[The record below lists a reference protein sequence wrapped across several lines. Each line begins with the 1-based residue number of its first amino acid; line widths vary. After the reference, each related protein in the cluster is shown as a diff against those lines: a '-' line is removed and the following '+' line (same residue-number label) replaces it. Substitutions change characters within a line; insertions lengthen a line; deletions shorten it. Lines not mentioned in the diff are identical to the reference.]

1 MATLEHLISTVEAT
15 LEDYAQIQY
24 SSGEIS
30 RHTVFDRS
38 RGRFLIMLE
47 GWEGETRVHGCLIDV
62 QIKGDK
68 LWIERDG
75 TENGVA
81 LDFERQGVPKSQIVL
96 AFYSP
101 AHRLLTDYP
110 AA

>member
-15 LEDYAQIQY
+15 FEDYSQIQY

-30 RHTVFDRS
+30 RRTVFDRS

>member
-30 RHTVFDRS
+30 RRTVFDRS

-62 QIKGDK
+62 QIKKKSSGSSA
-68 LWIERDG
+68 W
-75 TENGVA
+75 A
-81 LDFERQGVPKSQIVL
+81 YPKRKSCWPYILQN
-96 AFYSP
+96 
-101 AHRLLTDYP
+101 TDC
-110 AA
+110 